1 MTDTPTPAT
10 PPAAPAV
17 DDKGLRRI
25 GYILGGMTIFS
36 GLMAIFTGV
45 ASPQTPAPQPAPV
58 ARATAASRQQNTTAA
73 NSRRMGASAPRAYAA
88 QLRRAA

>member
-25 GYILGGMTIFS
+25 GYLLGGMTVFS

-45 ASPQTPAPQPAPV
+45 ASPQQTPAPQPVPV
-58 ARATAASRQQNTTAA
+58 TRATAARQQNAA
-73 NSRRMGASAPRAYAA
+73 SASRRMSASVAAPYAA
-88 QLRRAA
+88 QLRRAG